1 MKEYKIKRV
10 LVPFDFSHGALN
22 ALKVA
27 DKFAVEFNAK
37 VHLLNIIE
45 PRISAGVSKFEFT
58 HYINAIDYES
68 KSESVIEKYLF
79 KNSINPWAYSYS
91 IKYGFP
97 SGAIIE
103 QLKKQK
109 YDLVIVQDNT
119 HNYLSRLVSKYN
131 PLKIMEDTKTP
142 VIAVNRY
149 YRIVDFRSIILPIR
163 NLPNWYDKLPFM
175 VSLAQQTGG
184 KIHAVG
190 LAESE
195 KSFSREF
202 NLIFDEAIAALDR
215 VNVLCSIN
223 KFSGD
228 ECLSGLRKIS
238 EKQNGDLIAITPS
251 KTITT
256 IKSILRP
263 SLYSRLVPISP
274 APIFGVRLV

>member
-45 PRISAGVSKFEFT
+45 PRLSAGVSKFEFT
-58 HYINAIDYES
+58 HYIRTHDYVNN
-68 KSESVIEKYLF
+68 SESVIKKYLF

-91 IKYGFP
+91 IEYGF
-97 SGAIIE
+97 SCSSIIE

-131 PLKIMEDTKTP
+131 PLKIMETTKTP

-149 YRIVDFRSIILPIR
+149 YRIVDFKSIILPIR

-175 VSLAQQTGG
+175 VSLVQQTGG

-195 KSFSREF
+195 KSFSKEF
-202 NLIFDEAIAALDR
+202 NLIFDEAVAALDR
-215 VNVLCSIN
+215 VNVLSSISR
-223 KFSGD
+223 FYGD
-228 ECLSGLRKIS
+228 DCLSGLRKIS
-238 EKQNGDLIAITPS
+238 EEQSGDLIAITPA
-251 KTITT
+251 KVITT
-256 IKSILRP
+256 IKSLLRP